1 MTKVQAGSKRG
12 GATCCLGF
20 VNLKN
25 RTSLTGH
32 FFVPEPFGTNRAS
45 RQHDVAVV
53 ALSDKLE
60 LVRQRHSAGVA
71 CPLRLGALVAT

>member
-1 MTKVQAGSKRG
+1 M
-12 GATCCLGF
+12 CCLVF

-25 RTSLTGH
+25 MTSLTGH
-32 FFVPEPFGTNRAS
+32 FLVPELFGTNRAGC
-45 RQHDVAVV
+45 QHDVALV

-71 CPLRLGALVAT
+71 CPVRHLRLGAFVAT

>member
-1 MTKVQAGSKRG
+1 M
-12 GATCCLGF
+12 CCLVF

-25 RTSLTGH
+25 LTSLTGH
-32 FFVPEPFGTNRAS
+32 FLVPELFGTNRAGC
-45 RQHDVAVV
+45 QHDVTLV

-71 CPLRLGALVAT
+71 CPVRHLRLGALVAT